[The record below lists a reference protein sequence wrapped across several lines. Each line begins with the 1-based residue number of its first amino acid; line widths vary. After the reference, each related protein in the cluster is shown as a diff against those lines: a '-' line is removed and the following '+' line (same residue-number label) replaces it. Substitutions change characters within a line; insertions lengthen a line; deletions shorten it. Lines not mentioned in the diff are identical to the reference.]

1 MAAAAGFFLTHAT
14 GPLDS
19 IVKLLYVVT
28 FLDDNIKSQ
37 FHAKP

>member
-1 MAAAAGFFLTHAT
+1 MAAAAGFLLTQAT

-19 IVKLLYVVT
+19 IVKLLHVVT
-28 FLDDNIKSQ
+28 FLDDNIKFQ